1 MLQAI
6 HSERSGRVFVSADY
20 GATALDGALPAALDQ
35 AIPLPP
41 DAQLVPLADR
51 AAIGIDRRGQPRP
64 LGPARWA
71 LAAILPPGH
80 LRTHVP
86 ACDPAGDAAPLDPL
100 PYAAVAAD
108 QAGEVVVA
116 AIALGPRSTGSGGSG
131 GSPPT
136 SDDIAARVTER
147 LRAEPSNRLLRQLA
161 RCARE
166 YGCPTAR
173 NAFLGRGE
181 CALPLGAPL
190 NDQAGPS
197 VALRRREERAPLEP
211 TALRVGA
218 ADAAAVANAHF
229 RSGGT
234 SVSFGHAC
242 EGDPLGLVRT
252 VADAASLIRR
262 PADAE
267 IVLRT
272 SGSSAAAFARAAD
285 AGVDRIVVALAS
297 AHGPTYERVHGPIG
311 HRWTDVRAT
320 LREAVSRKLPV
331 TIELLS
337 LPGLTDRETE
347 TRTLVALLGEMPSG
361 TALQPVDLAADPYA
375 LLARL
380 AQDGATIGIVA
391 LLERLR
397 VEAAHV
403 RLAAVT
409 LRAAPRLAGAPQ

>member
-1 MLQAI
+1 VLQAI

-20 GATALDGALPAALDQ
+20 GATALDGTLPVALDR
-35 AIPLPP
+35 AIALPP

-71 LAAILPPGH
+71 LAAILRPGH
-80 LRTHVP
+80 LRTHLP
-86 ACDPAGDAAPLDPL
+86 ACDPPDLAADVPPLDPL

-108 QAGEVVVA
+108 QAGEIVVA
-116 AIALGPRSTGSGGSG
+116 AVALGPRSSGSSGASGSGD
-131 GSPPT
+131 T
-136 SDDIAARVTER
+136 TAELAARITER

-166 YGCPTAR
+166 YECPAAR
-173 NAFLGRGE
+173 NAFLGRDE

-197 VALRRREERAPLEP
+197 VALRRREERAPLDP
-211 TALRVGA
+211 AALQVSA

-262 PADAE
+262 PGNAE

-272 SGSSAAAFARAAD
+272 NGSSAAALARAAD
-285 AGVDRIVVALAS
+285 AGIDRVIVALAS

-311 HRWTDVRAT
+311 YRWTDVRAS
-320 LREAVSRKLPV
+320 LREAASRKLAL

-337 LPGLTDRETE
+337 LPGLTDREAE
-347 TRTLVALLGEMPSG
+347 TRALVALLGEMPAG
-361 TALQPVDLAADPYA
+361 TTLLPVDLAADPYV
-375 LLARL
+375 LLAHMP
-380 AQDGATIGIVA
+380 QDGVTIGIAA

-397 VEAAHV
+397 VDAAHV
-403 RLAAVT
+403 RLAA
-409 LRAAPRLAGAPQ
+409 A